1 MYREVINDALLVA
14 QAYENLVIGDIIPFI
29 KILKTFLL
37 TRSRKSLSLADES
50 MLQAIA
56 ESLLPL
62 RYRVPE
68 LALVMDG
75 EKSKGS
81 GRYGFSDIFVLKG
94 IAEDNSKLDNYISL
108 ELKYISL
115 VGLVR
120 NQKALFGANELEK
133 LDKTLEKENEELLLK
148 RKYEYWSKEQKKTI
162 QTTIGEILD
171 SGLSQLN
178 SYMNVVSKGKTT
190 DYASSGVIDER
201 IKVIKSNPNKLKGF
215 VILVV
220 GFRRILWRPVKEV
233 VFNYTYDKV

>member
-14 QAYENLVIGDIIPFI
+14 QAYESLVIGDIIPFI

-81 GRYGFSDIFVLKG
+81 GRYSFSDIFVLKG
-94 IAEDNSKLDNYISL
+94 TAEDNSKLDNYISL

-120 NQKALFGANELEK
+120 NQKTLFGANELEK

-171 SGLSQLN
+171 SGISQLN

-201 IKVIKSNPNKLKGF
+201 IKVIKSNSNKLKGF

-220 GFRRILWRPVKEV
+220 GFRRILWKPVKEV
-233 VFNYTYDKV
+233 VFNYTYNKI

>member
-1 MYREVINDALLVA
+1 MYREVVNDALLVA
-14 QAYENLVIGDIIPFI
+14 QAYESLVVGDIMPFI

-62 RYRVPE
+62 RYRIPE

-75 EKSKGS
+75 EKFKGS

-94 IAEDNSKLDNYISL
+94 TAEDNYISL

-115 VGLVR
+115 IGLVR
-120 NQKALFGANELEK
+120 NQKAMFGANELEK

-148 RKYEYWSKEQKKTI
+148 RTYEYWSKEQKKTI
-162 QTTIGEILD
+162 QTTLGEILD
-171 SGLSQLN
+171 SGVSQLN
-178 SYMNVVSKGKTT
+178 SYMNIVSKGKATG
-190 DYASSGVIDER
+190 YVSSGVIDER
-201 IKVIKSNPNKLKGF
+201 VKVIKSNPNKLKGF

-233 VFNYTYDKV
+233 VFNYMYNKV

>member
-14 QAYENLVIGDIIPFI
+14 QAYESLVASDIMPFI

-50 MLQAIA
+50 MLQAIV

-62 RYRVPE
+62 RYRIPE

-94 IAEDNSKLDNYISL
+94 ITEDNYISL

-115 VGLVR
+115 VGLVK
-120 NQKALFGANELEK
+120 NQKTMFGANELEK
-133 LDKTLEKENEELLLK
+133 LDKTLEKEDEELLLK
-148 RKYEYWSKEQKKTI
+148 RTYEYWSKEQKKTI

-171 SGLSQLN
+171 SGVSQLI
-178 SYMNVVSKGKTT
+178 SYMSVVSKGKAT

-201 IKVIKSNPNKLKGF
+201 VKVIKSNPNKLKGF
-215 VILVV
+215 VILVI

-233 VFNYTYDKV
+233 VFNYTYNKV